1 MVDFQIIEHTADVGI
16 VAYGKDLRQA
26 FVNAARGL
34 YSIMLDDR
42 EIGEEVHRRIE
53 VEGHDREAL
62 LVQWL
67 NELIY
72 TFDVENLVFK
82 SFHILEMTDTGL
94 KVDCFGQKLDP
105 EVHEVRLGVKAATYH
120 MLKVEEGN
128 GFRAQVLFDI

>member
-1 MVDFQIIEHTADVGI
+1 
-16 VAYGKDLRQA
+16 DLRQA
-26 FVNAARGL
+26 FVSAARGR
-34 YSIMLDDR
+34 YRIMLDDR

>member
-72 TFDVENLVFK
+72 TFDVEYLVFK

>member
-1 MVDFQIIEHTADVGI
+1 MVDFRVIEHTADVGI
-16 VAYGKDLRQA
+16 VAYGKNLGQT

-34 YSIMLDDR
+34 YSIMLEDQ
-42 EIGEEVHRRIE
+42 EIGEEVHRCIE
-53 VEGHDREAL
+53 VEGRDREAL

-94 KVDCFGQKLDP
+94 KIDCFGQKLDP
-105 EVHEVRLGVKAATYH
+105 EIHEVRLGVKAATYH

>member
-1 MVDFQIIEHTADVGI
+1 MVDFQVIEHTADVGI
-16 VAYGKDLRQA
+16 MAYGKDLGQT

-34 YSIMLDDR
+34 YSIMLEDQ

-94 KVDCFGQKLDP
+94 KIDCFGQKLDP

-128 GFRAQVLFDI
+128 GFRVQVLFDI

>member
-1 MVDFQIIEHTADVGI
+1 MVDFRVIEHTADVGI
-16 VAYGKDLRQA
+16 VAYGKNLGQT

-34 YSIMLDDR
+34 YSIMLEDQ
-42 EIGEEVHRRIE
+42 EIGEEVHRCIE
-53 VEGHDREAL
+53 VEGRDREAL

-67 NELIY
+67 NDLIY

-94 KVDCFGQKLDP
+94 KIDCFGQKLDP
-105 EVHEVRLGVKAATYH
+105 EIHEVRLGVKAATYH

>member
-1 MVDFQIIEHTADVGI
+1 MVDFQVIEHTADVGI
-16 VAYGKDLRQA
+16 VAYGKDLRQT

-34 YSIMLDDR
+34 YSIMLEDQD
-42 EIGEEVHRRIE
+42 IGEEVHRRLE

-62 LVQWL
+62 LVAWL

-82 SFHILEMTDTGL
+82 SFHILELSDTGL

-105 EVHEVRLGVKAATYH
+105 EAHEVRLGVKAATYH

>member
-1 MVDFQIIEHTADVGI
+1 MVDFQVIEHTADVGI
-16 VAYGKDLRQA
+16 VAYGKDLGQA

-34 YSIMLDDR
+34 YSIMFEDQ

>member
-120 MLKVEEGN
+120 MLKVEEGT

>member
-1 MVDFQIIEHTADVGI
+1 MVDFQVIEHTADVGI
-16 VAYGKDLRQA
+16 VAYGKDLGQT

-34 YSIMLDDR
+34 YSIMLEDQ
-42 EIGEEVHRRIE
+42 EIGEEVRRCIE

-94 KVDCFGQKLDP
+94 KIDCFGQKLDP

-128 GFRAQVLFDI
+128 GFRVQVLFDI

>member
-1 MVDFQIIEHTADVGI
+1 MVDFRVIEHTADVGI
-16 VAYGKDLRQA
+16 VAYGKDLGQT

-34 YSIMLDDR
+34 YSIMLEDQ
-42 EIGEEVHRRIE
+42 EIGEEVHRCIE
-53 VEGHDREAL
+53 VEGRDREAL

-67 NELIY
+67 NDLIY

-94 KVDCFGQKLDP
+94 KIDCFGQKLDP
-105 EVHEVRLGVKAATYH
+105 EIHEVRLGVKAATYH